1 MMNWDLG
8 NKELLALI
16 EELRT
21 TECPDTAFD
30 LCDKAAEIIA
40 GLMAYEADHG
50 LRTPIEYPD
59 D

>member
-1 MMNWDLG
+1 MDWHLK

-30 LCDKAAEIIA
+30 LCDKAAETIEE
-40 GLMAYEADHG
+40 LMIYEVDHG
-50 LRTPIEYPD
+50 LRGQWRNK
-59 D
+59 